1 MKKLE
6 EMEIRED
13 LLKKIIDIDKQ
24 IEDLENKET
33 EKLKELIKER
43 TVLKFQFNSITPED
57 ERID

>member
-24 IEDLENKET
+24 IEELENKET
-33 EKLKELIKER
+33 AKLKELLKER
-43 TVLKFQFNSITPED
+43 AILKFQFNSITPED